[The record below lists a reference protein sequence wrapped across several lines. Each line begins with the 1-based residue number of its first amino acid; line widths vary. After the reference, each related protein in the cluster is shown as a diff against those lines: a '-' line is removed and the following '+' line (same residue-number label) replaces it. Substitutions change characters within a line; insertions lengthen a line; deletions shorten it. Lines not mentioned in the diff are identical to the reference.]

1 MEKEYS
7 KISPTAVF
15 CARMRAKQNLPFAKE
30 IVELIDTKF
39 SDSVEDLPDY
49 GNTLNSK
56 SDFIPFIE
64 GRYHSLNDAL
74 SKIDDMFI
82 VEMASGLSPRS
93 LEFLSK
99 KNIIYIETELKGL
112 INLKKNILKEIIHKK
127 KLNDGNLFFV
137 AINPLEKKD
146 MDKLGKLYLEKGKR
160 KKLIIIHEGLLMYFD
175 KNEKKRFRDNVKYL
189 LENYAEKGLWLT
201 SDFSR
206 IKKKKDEILGK
217 ENIRDKIS
225 KITKRDFD
233 YFESEE
239 EAKKFL
245 KDAGFKSEI
254 LSNEEIVN
262 KLIEKKSL
270 QFNKDAILNSSKDY
284 RIWKIRLS

>member
-39 SDSVEDLPDY
+39 SNSIEDLPDY

-82 VEMASGLSPRS
+82 VEIASGLSPRS

-112 INLKKNILKEIIHKK
+112 INLKKNILKEIIHKE
-127 KLNDGNLFFV
+127 KLNDSNLFFM

-146 MDKLGKLYLEKGKR
+146 MDKIGKLYLEKGKG
-160 KKLIIIHEGLLMYFD
+160 KKLIIVHEGLLMYFD
-175 KNEKKRFRDNVKYL
+175 KNEKKRFRDNIKYL
-189 LENYAEKGLWLT
+189 LENYAEKGLWIT

-206 IKKKKDEILGK
+206 IKKKKGKIFGK

-225 KITKRDFD
+225 EITKRDFD
-233 YFESEE
+233 YFASEE
-239 EAKKFL
+239 ETKKFL
-245 KDAGFKSEI
+245 KEVGFKSEI

-270 QFNKDAILNSSKDY
+270 QFNKDAILSSSKDY

>member
-74 SKIDDMFI
+74 SKIEDIFI
-82 VEMASGLSPRS
+82 VEIASGLSPRS

-99 KNIIYIETELKGL
+99 KNVIYIETELKRL
-112 INLKKNILKEIIHKK
+112 INLKKNILKEIIHK
-127 KLNDGNLFFV
+127 
-137 AINPLEKKD
+137 
-146 MDKLGKLYLEKGKR
+146 
-160 KKLIIIHEGLLMYFD
+160 
-175 KNEKKRFRDNVKYL
+175 
-189 LENYAEKGLWLT
+189 
-201 SDFSR
+201 
-206 IKKKKDEILGK
+206 
-217 ENIRDKIS
+217 
-225 KITKRDFD
+225 
-233 YFESEE
+233 
-239 EAKKFL
+239 
-245 KDAGFKSEI
+245 
-254 LSNEEIVN
+254 
-262 KLIEKKSL
+262 
-270 QFNKDAILNSSKDY
+270 
-284 RIWKIRLS
+284 